1 MSELS
6 KRIYTS
12 ILLLLILL
20 LAIFNNFILF
30 ISLIFCF
37 YQIFFE
43 FYNLIKKTLKKKHK
57 VKFFFIL
64 LIILTL
70 LTHLIV
76 FIWISLNSNDSFNK
90 IFLLFIMSVTIATDI
105 GGFVFGKIFK
115 GKKLTK
121 ISPKKTYSGMLG
133 SFITSFI
140 TAYIIFQYYFELS
153 YLLLF
158 ILIISSVSQFGDIF
172 ISFLKRKNNLKDT
185 GNILPGHGGFLDR
198 FDGLIFALL
207 IGSFIKIFI

>member
-43 FYNLIKKTLKKKHK
+43 FYNLIKKTLNKKHK

-140 TAYIIFQYYFELS
+140 TAYIIFQYYFELN
-153 YLLLF
+153 YLFLF

>member
-43 FYNLIKKTLKKKHK
+43 FYNLIKKTLNKKHK

-115 GKKLTK
+115 GK
-121 ISPKKTYSGMLG
+121 
-133 SFITSFI
+133 
-140 TAYIIFQYYFELS
+140 
-153 YLLLF
+153 
-158 ILIISSVSQFGDIF
+158 
-172 ISFLKRKNNLKDT
+172 N
-185 GNILPGHGGFLDR
+185 
-198 FDGLIFALL
+198 
-207 IGSFIKIFI
+207 